1 MLVPRFP
8 AAVGH
13 QLRGHGSRPE
23 AARLMGVPPARM
35 RLIAYLGCSLLA
47 GIAGITLIGQVG
59 IGDARAGLGYTL
71 TSIAAAVIGGASL
84 FGGRGSF
91 VGAFFG
97 AMLIVQVNQVT
108 SFVRLDSAWSSY
120 LMGAMILVA
129 VTFYSTSRKKALS
142 A

>member
-1 MLVPRFP
+1 M
-8 AAVGH
+8 A
-13 QLRGHGSRPE
+13 
-23 AARLMGVPPARM
+23 GVA
-35 RLIAYLGCSLLA
+35 LIQ
-47 GIAGITLIGQVG
+47 QVG

-91 VGAFFG
+91 IGALFG
-97 AMLIVQVNQVT
+97 SILIVQVNQVT
-108 SFVRLDSAWSSY
+108 SFVRLDTAWSSY